1 METITLSGGGAL
13 QFTNITECD
22 TWRVTETECDV
33 TMRNMTPTIILFMS
47 LIIASQALF
56 FGGVRNARQ
65 NDMWVVV
72 NIVTFLLISHD
83 LHLKDHDD
91 DGDTTEQVHLGL
103 GLVRVDCLRA
113 LSPGK
118 MSLMSSDDH
127 GQWPPGVSERM
138 SDSCQVLQ
146 WTLWSRKG
154 LDSIRNNFYWQYF
167 SAACWSE
174 QLSRASAP
182 RARPG
187 RGR

>member
-72 NIVTFLLISHD
+72 NIVTFLLLMIFISRP
-83 LHLKDHDD
+83 
-91 DGDTTEQVHLGL
+91 TTMMATPQ
-103 GLVRVDCLRA
+103 
-113 LSPGK
+113 
-118 MSLMSSDDH
+118 
-127 GQWPPGVSERM
+127 
-138 SDSCQVLQ
+138 
-146 WTLWSRKG
+146 SRSTSG
-154 LDSIRNNFYWQYF
+154 WG
-167 SAACWSE
+167 WSE
-174 QLSRASAP
+174 WTASGP
-182 RARPG
+182 CPQVRCHWCHLMIMVSDHQVCPRGCQTRARYCSGLCGAGKVWIASEIIFKWPLIYL
-187 RGR
+187 